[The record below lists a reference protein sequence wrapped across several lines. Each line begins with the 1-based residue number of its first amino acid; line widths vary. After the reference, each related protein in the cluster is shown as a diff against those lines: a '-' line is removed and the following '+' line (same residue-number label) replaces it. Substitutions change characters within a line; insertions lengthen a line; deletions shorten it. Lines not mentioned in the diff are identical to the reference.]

1 MSYLKNVATN
11 APAGATPQREPLLG
25 TAQMPNSAG
34 GYAWAVDDW
43 TRLDRFLVLGSEG
56 GSYYATERALTAE
69 NASAVLRCIAAD
81 GPRAVRR
88 IVEISEAGRA
98 PKNDPAIF
106 ALALARQPRRC
117 RRPSRRAGGAAAR
130 LPHRHAPLPLR
141 AVRRAVPGLGARPAR
156 RRRGMV
162 HRHVRAGPRLSGG
175 QVPPAGRLEPPRPAA
190 PRPPEAGRRAARRP
204 LPLDDA
210 GLAGRRR

>member
-11 APAGATPQREPLLG
+11 APTGATPQSEPLIG
-25 TAQMPNSAG
+25 TTQMPNSAG

-69 NASAVLRCIAAD
+69 NASAVLRCIVAD
-81 GPRAVRR
+81 GPRTVRR

-106 ALALARQPRRC
+106 ALALAA
-117 RRPSRRAGGAAAR
+117 SHGDVAGRRAALEA
-130 LPHRHAPLPLR
+130 LPRVCRIGTHLFHFA
-141 AVRRAVPGLGARPAR
+141 AVRRAVPGLGTRPAHR
-156 RRRGMV
+156 RRRLV

-190 PRPPEAGRRAARRP
+190 PRPPEAGRCGSAPRSST
-204 LPLDDA
+204 
-210 GLAGRRR
+210 G